1 MLGKTRHVEY
11 KGVLLCRDENTDGSY
26 GTKRVSLRVDGA
38 WSTSYKE
45 LLLYRRYFPT
55 TFCGVTYWLMGN
67 AVKYFSLDVGTKT
80 ITGVEGLIRISWAT
94 SLGNFLGIPSLNDC
108 HRLVL
113 GISSGN
119 NK

>member
-1 MLGKTRHVEY
+1 MS
-11 KGVLLCRDENTDGSY
+11 GVRITDESY
-26 GTKRVSLRVDGA
+26 ETKRVSLRVDGVWFA
-38 WSTSYKE
+38 SYKE

-55 TFCGVTYWLMGN
+55 ALCGVTYWLMGN
-67 AVKYFSLDVGTKT
+67 AVKYFSLDAGTK
-80 ITGVEGLIRISWAT
+80 IIIGVEGSVRISWAT

-113 GISSGN
+113 GISFGN